1 MKNNSKELND
11 LILKHRKLIER
22 KNKVDENWYN
32 GIYEIYVNPILTNEH
47 IPLEWRYDLNEETN
61 PYLMERIGVNAVF
74 NSGAIYLDGNMCLL
88 FELKD
93 MTENH
98 ILPLQEVKTELK
110 ILYLMS
116 IR

>member
-47 IPLEWRYDLNEETN
+47 IPLEW
-61 PYLMERIGVNAVF
+61 
-74 NSGAIYLDGNMCLL
+74 
-88 FELKD
+88 
-93 MTENH
+93 
-98 ILPLQEVKTELK
+98 
-110 ILYLMS
+110 
-116 IR
+116 